1 MNNEQIIA
9 STAIAAGLYS
19 ENDVK
24 RIIEESGE
32 LPLHS
37 MLGWKHRSPKGFE
50 YRVKKGEHGL
60 ECRLWQKRKKK
71 DDDKSSE
78 KPASDNDEASRNF
91 YLAKTYLFDES
102 HVEMI
107 KLEV

>member
-1 MNNEQIIA
+1 M
-9 STAIAAGLYS
+9 SAGC
-19 ENDVK
+19 
-24 RIIEESGE
+24 G
-32 LPLHS
+32 
-37 MLGWKHRSPKGFE
+37 
-50 YRVKKGEHGL
+50 
-60 ECRLWQKRKKK
+60 RKEK

-102 HVEMI
+102 QVEMI